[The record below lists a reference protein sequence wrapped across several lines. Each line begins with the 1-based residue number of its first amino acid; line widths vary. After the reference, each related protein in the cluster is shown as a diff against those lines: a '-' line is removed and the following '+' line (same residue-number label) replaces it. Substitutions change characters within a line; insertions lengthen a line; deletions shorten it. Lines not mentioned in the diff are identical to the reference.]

1 MPRHPDG
8 ERAMTPAER
17 LHKHREK
24 LRQAQGL
31 KPDPLNE
38 ARKEIAALRE
48 QLAAARQKPA
58 GATADPSSQEQ
69 IAALTKQLAAA
80 KARIAELEAALASAR
95 AEIERLT
102 PKPKAEAAPM
112 PKPKPTPEAQ
122 TPKRRAQPTPAE
134 WAATMAQMRADAEA
148 HARERAMWG
157 GRTKAMLVRDIEY
170 LFQGRVVGVPD
181 DVKQIII
188 NAMLP
193 HVREQTNIERGIA
206 RRTYRKVLADLHT
219 DRSNGNVAAF
229 VAFKAVDAL
238 RPDGKRNLRSIV
250 IADDK
255 VRTRADVERTR
266 QVRSA
271 KAKAAAAARKAARP

>member
-48 QLAAARQKPA
+48 QLAAAS

-112 PKPKPTPEAQ
+112 PKPKAE
-122 TPKRRAQPTPAE
+122 TPKRRSQPTPAE

-157 GRTKAMLVRDIEY
+157 GRTKAVLVRDIEY

-219 DRSNGNVAAF
+219 DRSNGNVEAF
-229 VAFKAVDAL
+229 VAFKALDAL
-238 RPDGKRNLRSIV
+238 RPDGKRNPRSIV

-266 QVRSA
+266 QARSA
-271 KAKAAAAARKAARP
+271 KAKAAARKAARA